1 MSTPTVFTVTHSCGH
16 DWSHDLSARP
26 PEQRAGLAR
35 WLRLTSCPE
44 CNRPVLDP
52 DEQQRRDEE
61 VDEATAAWA
70 ETAGMPVLEGPSH
83 RIREAT
89 TVRYRLMR
97 AAYQHHV
104 RRGGMGAEQFEVAIE
119 TPARSVTSAS
129 WWIDRRDTDPADI
142 EELMAD
148 LADDPPVPGWS
159 GCGR

>member
-44 CNRPVLDP
+44 CNRPAHDP

-61 VDEATAAWA
+61 VDETTGAWA
-70 ETAGMPVLEGPSH
+70 ETAGMPALEGPSH

-89 TVRYRLMR
+89 TVRYRLMQSRLPASCAAGRNGRR
-97 AAYQHHV
+97 AV
-104 RRGGMGAEQFEVAIE
+104 RGRH
-119 TPARSVTSAS
+119 
-129 WWIDRRDTDPADI
+129 RDPRPVGDI
-142 EELMAD
+142 GVVVD
-148 LADDPPVPGWS
+148 
-159 GCGR
+159 